1 LFRINKECVSE
12 IFDYSYMASIFSF
25 NDGNVPFALKQSWNY
40 SRRKELRVAEIMQTP
55 RFVGIG
61 TLCLPP
67 RSGAYVRST
76 RRLSFTNAGR
86 QISILD
92 FILSRNF
99 DVSCSTFSENY
110 PEPPI
115 DYELS
120 IVSWKIE
127 KRCDAFVRKIDL
139 KCYRYVSVVSFDIL
153 YILNIMY
160 MNRLSFIESHMFSN
174 LKKYRQHFYV
184 ISLHVITRIQNQKLE
199 MQ

>member
-1 LFRINKECVSE
+1 
-12 IFDYSYMASIFSF
+12 MPSIFSF

-40 SRRKELRVAEIMQTP
+40 SRRKELRVTEIMQTP
-55 RFVGIG
+55 RFASIG

-76 RRLSFTNAGR
+76 RWSSFTSAER

-99 DVSCSTFSENY
+99 DVSCSTFSEGY

-120 IVSWKIE
+120 ICRLKNWKKMRRICTWNIS
-127 KRCDAFVRKIDL
+127 KMLSLYQCRFI
-139 KCYRYVSVVSFDIL
+139 RYFMHWIL
-153 YILNIMY
+153 CIWTI
-160 MNRLSFIESHMFSN
+160 RLIESHMSSN
-174 LKKYRQHFYV
+174 LKKYRQHFYF
-184 ISLHVITRIQNQKLE
+184 ISLHVITRKVRN
-199 MQ
+199 